1 MHAHVFSGTGNA
13 LAAARWFLEN
23 SSGTVVWMENDAPP
37 LLLPDPARTLLIFA
51 FPTHGFCAPWLVL
64 RYLWRFPRVPGAHVY
79 FVNTRAGVSIGPLWL
94 PGVSGVA
101 TWLPMVLFH
110 LRGFT
115 VRGALP
121 LDMPHSWIAFGP
133 PNTQAGIERLTLRS
147 RRIVNEASSH
157 VLAGRPYYR
166 WSVWLTLPLDLAL
179 LPVTISY
186 VGVARFILGKTM
198 YASESCT
205 ACGFCIDQCPVGA
218 IELRDGRPFWT
229 SQCESCMRCMNIC
242 PKKAI
247 QSWIGRMFL
256 VAYALVAV
264 GGALLQ
270 VGDLTGWCIVTAL
283 FFPIYGGLHRA
294 LGNKLVNR
302 IFTSTSLSRYWRRY
316 LAPGVRAAE
325 FKKQRAG
332 DGR

>member
-13 LAAARWFLEN
+13 LTAARWFLEDAD
-23 SSGTVVWMENDAPP
+23 GVGAATALVWMENNARP
-37 LLLPDPARTLLIFA
+37 LPLSDPARTLLVFA

-64 RYLWRFPRVPGAHVY
+64 GYLWRFPRVPGADVY
-79 FVNTRAGVSIGPLWL
+79 FVNTRAGVSIGPVLI

-101 TWLPMVLFH
+101 TWLPIALFR

-115 VRGALP
+115 IRGALP

-133 PNTQAGIERLTLRS
+133 PNTRAGIERLTLRC
-147 RRIVNEASSH
+147 RRIVRHASER
-157 VLAGRPYYR
+157 VLAGRTTFR
-166 WSVWLTLPLDLAL
+166 WSVWLTMPLDLAL

-198 YASESCT
+198 YASDSCT
-205 ACGFCIDQCPVGA
+205 SCGFCIDQCPLGA

-229 SQCESCMRCMNIC
+229 AQCESCMRCMNIC

-247 QSWIGRMFL
+247 QSWISRMFL
-256 VAYALVAV
+256 LAYGIVAV
-264 GGALLQ
+264 GGALSTL
-270 VGDLTGWCIVTAL
+270 DHLAWWCIVTAL
-283 FFPIYGGLHRA
+283 FFPIYALLHRA
-294 LGNKLVNR
+294 LGIKVVNR

-325 FKKQRAG
+325 FKKLR
-332 DGR
+332 